1 MLRRVANL
9 RFPAIGTLDPDKS
22 VDALTSRPTM
32 LKLLTTIAAAS
43 AAELA
48 MCKPVRGGAVLSSDA
63 EVG

>member
-1 MLRRVANL
+1 ME
-9 RFPAIGTLDPDKS
+9 TLDPDKS

-48 MCKPVRGGAVLSSDA
+48 MRKPVRGGAVLSSDA